1 MAVRDEHLQGCRLT
15 SGAGS
20 LPTALGEYF
29 RVPLSA
35 VSAWSVR

>member
-1 MAVRDEHLQGCRLT
+1 MAIRDEHLQACQLI
-15 SGAGS
+15 SGASS